1 MKPTN
6 NHSAAL
12 VKRTGSAIIYVISD
26 QTGRPVG
33 QVEWKMTGPDV
44 GQHFYSLASG
54 YRPAQLRKIFRSAV
68 QN

>member
-1 MKPTN
+1 MKPNT
-6 NHSAAL
+6 HTATQI
-12 VKRTGSAIIYVISD
+12 KRTDTAVLYVIQD
-26 QTGRPVG
+26 QAGRPVG